1 MPEGKEDP
9 LSKSFDIDQLKA
21 SVKKSVELEEP
32 IHKLRLSISEGL
44 YLLALGDDEG
54 QLLKKSEKVI
64 DYGLIAGGILQL
76 YLIGSV
82 RLEEGIIKKS
92 SSDQTGD
99 IFLDKILI
107 NLTEGSGITEE
118 LLRLKNKLK
127 KFHFDLEEL
136 LIARGI
142 LKRKENSLLW
152 VPLSERMENVNYAYE
167 HEIRNTLKAL
177 VLRGFKNDVSFSILL
192 SLIND
197 CHLLSEVFRS
207 SNELSDAKNCVQNLR
222 KLAGVNEDLANI
234 LGLISNFMENFLS
247 D

>member
-1 MPEGKEDP
+1 MPQGQKDT
-9 LSKSFDIDQLKA
+9 LSESFDVDKLKA

-32 IHKLRLSISEGL
+32 IQKLRLSISEGL
-44 YLLALGDDEG
+44 YLIALGDDEG

-64 DYGLIAGGILQL
+64 DYGLIVGGILEL
-76 YLIGSV
+76 YLIGSI
-82 RLEEGIIKKS
+82 RIDKDIIKIS
-92 SSDQTGD
+92 STKQTGN

-107 NLTEGSGITEE
+107 NLTERSGIIEE
-118 LLRLKNKLK
+118 LLRLKSNLK
-127 KFHFDLEEL
+127 KSHIHLEEL

-142 LKRKENSLLW
+142 LERKENSLLW

-167 HEIRNTLKAL
+167 QEIRNTLRAL

-222 KLAGVNEDLANI
+222 ELAGVDEELANI
-234 LGLISNFMENFLS
+234 LDLISRFFIKIS
-247 D
+247 